1 MSKKVVEKSSTIYFC
16 KKCDYKCTRYYDFR
30 KHLSTQKH
38 NEQKRASIILDEIVI
53 FSCECG
59 KKYKHKQNLNRHKKT
74 CKLNENIIIENS
86 LEKEDLKPEN
96 LLKEEDFLEKEFKE
110 EKEEDFLE
118 KEFKEDFVEED
129 FNYKKM
135 LITLINE
142 NKELRKQITELIPK
156 IGNNNNN
163 NNNIKQKFNIQIF
176 LNEHCKD
183 AINMTDFIRSVQISL
198 EHLDLTKNKGI
209 AEGLSKAIIENMN
222 KLSIYE
228 RPVHCTDIKRETIYV
243 KDDDRWEKD
252 NTKLKIRKA
261 IKDISSKQFKTL
273 QQWMNENPNYQ
284 NDENKQDYFVRTL
297 SAIGKNNDNIDNKII
312 KNLIKETYVNNK

>member
-1 MSKKVVEKSSTIYFC
+1 
-16 KKCDYKCTRYYDFR
+16 
-30 KHLSTQKH
+30 
-38 NEQKRASIILDEIVI
+38 
-53 FSCECG
+53 
-59 KKYKHKQNLNRHKKT
+59 
-74 CKLNENIIIENS
+74 
-86 LEKEDLKPEN
+86 
-96 LLKEEDFLEKEFKE
+96 
-110 EKEEDFLE
+110 
-118 KEFKEDFVEED
+118 
-129 FNYKKM
+129 M

-183 AINMTDFIRSVQISL
+183 AINMTDFIRSIQISL